1 MVDLATG
8 HSEYKVD
15 TGDRGS
21 AGSRNSG
28 MWPMWIRG
36 AASRRKT
43 QNRFSELPVLSVSM
57 NYEHSRS
64 LRELP
69 VPGTKGGLFF
79 ICVESR
85 NLT

>member
-28 MWPMWIRG
+28 MWIRG

>member
-28 MWPMWIRG
+28 MWIRG
-36 AASRRKT
+36 AASR
-43 QNRFSELPVLSVSM
+43 
-57 NYEHSRS
+57 SR
-64 LRELP
+64 
-69 VPGTKGGLFF
+69 GA
-79 ICVESR
+79 VEK
-85 NLT
+85 